1 MYTHNWYNRKKRG
14 EADMVLGEK
23 LRELRLA
30 HHLSQEEVAKR
41 IWTSKAVIS
50 GYELSTRSPS
60 YTNLIRLA
68 KLYGVTTDYLLGMT
82 EARTVDVTGLTD
94 EQLRILAEIA
104 EEFKKANRK
113 MKIPFRRRGDA
124 LPRKGMIFLF
134 FAFDKVIGRDDRKQ
148 EGRDCFP

>member
-1 MYTHNWYNRKKRG
+1 
-14 EADMVLGEK
+14 MVLGEK

-113 MKIPFRRRGDA
+113 
-124 LPRKGMIFLF
+124 
-134 FAFDKVIGRDDRKQ
+134 
-148 EGRDCFP
+148 